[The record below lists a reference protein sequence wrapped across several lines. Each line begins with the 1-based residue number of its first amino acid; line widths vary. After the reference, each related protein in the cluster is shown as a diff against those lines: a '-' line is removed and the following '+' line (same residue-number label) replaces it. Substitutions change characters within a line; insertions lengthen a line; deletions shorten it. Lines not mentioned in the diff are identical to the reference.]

1 MYIEEEREEFAESE
15 YTSWGDKLPTIPSPP
30 PDFKHGAVIGAR
42 PVLGKICLV
51 PGEENN
57 VKYIKWLEVFSH
69 KGYTI
74 LNGTNPY
81 SWDYIAKVYYGIFSF
96 PVRVEMNPDIPEDVR
111 EIVLPL
117 LRKEILG
124 Q

>member
-1 MYIEEEREEFAESE
+1 MYVDEEFEEAAESE
-15 YTSWGDKLPTIPSPP
+15 NMMHGEPVTVAPP
-30 PDFKHGAVIGAR
+30 GDFKHSVFRGKK
-42 PVLGKICLV
+42 PVLGKVDLV
-51 PGEENN
+51 PGEADN
-57 VKYIKWLEVFSH
+57 VKYVKWLEVFTS
-69 KGYTI
+69 KGRTI

-81 SWDYIAKVYYGIFSF
+81 SWDHIAKVFYGIFSF

-124 Q
+124 R

>member
-1 MYIEEEREEFAESE
+1 MYIEEELEEMAETE
-15 YTSWGDKLPTIPSPP
+15 YTEDGAELTVPRPPS
-30 PDFKHGAVIGAR
+30 DFKHGVFIGKK
-42 PVLGKICLV
+42 PVLGKVDLV
-51 PGEENN
+51 PGEVDN
-57 VKYIKWLEVFSH
+57 VKYVKWLEVFSH
-69 KGYTI
+69 KGRTI

-81 SWDYIAKVYYGIFSF
+81 SWDYIAKVFYGIFSF

-124 Q
+124 R

>member
-1 MYIEEEREEFAESE
+1 MYIEYEPDEMPESE
-15 YTSWGDKLPTIPSPP
+15 YTANGLKLPVIPS
-30 PDFKHGAVIGAR
+30 PDFKHGVLTGLK
-42 PVLGKICLV
+42 PVLGKIDLV
-51 PGEENN
+51 PGEADN
-57 VKYIKWLEVFSH
+57 VKYVKWLEVFSH
-69 KGYTI
+69 KGRTI

-124 Q
+124 R

>member
-1 MYIEEEREEFAESE
+1 MYIEEREELIESE
-15 YTSWGDKLPTIPSPP
+15 YASGGEKLPTIPP
-30 PDFKHGAVIGAR
+30 PDFKHGVFIGR
-42 PVLGKICLV
+42 KPVLGKVDLV
-51 PGEENN
+51 PGEADN
-57 VKYIKWLEVFSH
+57 VKYVRWLEVFTH
-69 KGYTI
+69 KGRSI
-74 LNGTNPY
+74 LNGTTPY
-81 SWDYIAKVYYGIFSF
+81 SWNYIAKVYYGIFSF

>member
-1 MYIEEEREEFAESE
+1 MYIEEEFEEVAETE
-15 YTSWGDKLPTIPSPP
+15 YVEDNAVLTVAPP
-30 PDFKHGAVIGAR
+30 PDFKHGAVMGAR
-42 PVLGKICLV
+42 PVLGEVDLV
-51 PGEENN
+51 PGEVDN
-57 VKYIKWLEVFSH
+57 VKYVKWLEVFTH
-69 KGYTI
+69 KGKTV

-81 SWDYIAKVYYGIFSF
+81 SWSYIAKVYYGIFSF

-124 Q
+124 R

>member
-1 MYIEEEREEFAESE
+1 MHIDEEFEEVAETE
-15 YTSWGDKLPTIPSPP
+15 YTGDELATTVKPP
-30 PDFKHGAVIGAR
+30 ADFKHGVFRGR
-42 PVLGKICLV
+42 KPVLGKIDLV
-51 PGEENN
+51 PGEADN
-57 VKYIKWLEVFSH
+57 VKYVKWLEVFTH
-69 KGYTI
+69 KGRTV

-81 SWDYIAKVYYGIFSF
+81 SWGYIAKVFYGIFSF

-124 Q
+124 R

>member
-1 MYIEEEREEFAESE
+1 MYIEEELEEMVESE
-15 YTSWGDKLPTIPSPP
+15 YTANGVKLPTIPPA
-30 PDFKHGAVIGAR
+30 DFKHGVFKGLK
-42 PVLGKICLV
+42 PVLGKVDLV
-51 PGEENN
+51 PGEADN
-57 VKYIKWLEVFSH
+57 VKYVKWLEVFSH
-69 KGYTI
+69 KGRTI

-81 SWDYIAKVYYGIFSF
+81 GWGYVAKVYYGIFSF

-124 Q
+124 R

>member
-1 MYIEEEREEFAESE
+1 MYIEEFEEVAETE
-15 YTSWGDKLPTIPSPP
+15 YMEDGAELTVAPP
-30 PDFKHGAVIGAR
+30 PDFKHGVFMGKR
-42 PVLGKICLV
+42 PVLGKVNLV
-51 PGEENN
+51 PGEEDN
-57 VKYIKWLEVFSH
+57 VKYIKWLEVFTH
-69 KGYTI
+69 KGRTV
-74 LNGTNPY
+74 LNGTTPY

-124 Q
+124 R

>member
-1 MYIEEEREEFAESE
+1 MYIEYELDEMSE
-15 YTSWGDKLPTIPSPP
+15 PEYMANGTKSPTPP
-30 PDFKHGAVIGAR
+30 PPEFKHRVVTGAC
-42 PVLGKICLV
+42 PVLGKVDLV
-51 PGEENN
+51 PGETDN
-57 VKYIKWLEVFSH
+57 VKYVKWLEVFSH
-69 KGYTI
+69 KGRTI
-74 LNGTNPY
+74 LNGTTPY

>member
-1 MYIEEEREEFAESE
+1 MYIEETAEAE
-15 YTSWGDKLPTIPSPP
+15 YMEDDTELTVAPP
-30 PDFKHGAVIGAR
+30 PDFKHGVFNGGR
-42 PVLGKICLV
+42 PVLGDISLV
-51 PGEENN
+51 PGETDD
-57 VKYIKWLEVFSH
+57 VKYVKWLEVFSH
-69 KGYTI
+69 KGHTV

-81 SWDYIAKVYYGIFSF
+81 SWDYIAKVYYGLFSF

-124 Q
+124 R

>member
-1 MYIEEEREEFAESE
+1 MNIEEELEETAGSE
-15 YTSWGDKLPTIPSPP
+15 YTEDGAELTVTPPS
-30 PDFKHGAVIGAR
+30 DFKHGVFKGR
-42 PVLGKICLV
+42 KPVLGTVQLV
-51 PGEENN
+51 PGEVDN
-57 VKYIKWLEVFSH
+57 VKYVKWLEVFTH
-69 KGYTI
+69 KGKTV

-81 SWDYIAKVYYGIFSF
+81 SWSYIAKVYYGIFSF

-124 Q
+124 R